1 MRALGVRK
9 QPSEETNK
17 KIQVQDKED
26 LNAGTGVECGARDPR

>member
-1 MRALGVRK
+1 VRALGVRK

-26 LNAGTGVECGARDPR
+26 LNAGVECGARDPR